1 VIQVGR
7 SFTVGIDLSKRAVKV
22 AATQHGRQPR
32 FVGAAVQPLPE
43 GVFDAGVIL
52 DPPAAVEALR
62 AALRTA
68 GLKGG
73 QAVVGMAGRSVVVR
87 QLTMPPMPLD
97 ELKNAIKWDAERQ
110 LPIRIEE
117 AVLDVQ
123 VLRDITDEGQRRLE
137 VLVAAVPERD
147 AMLYFQI
154 AEEAGL
160 DVAAIEVAP
169 LALTRLRGVQE
180 GSTAVIDIGAAQTD
194 VVVIHEGVP
203 VVVRTI
209 LIGVDAL
216 EAEATAG
223 GTAVQELV
231 TGITRS
237 FDYFQTQVR
246 GHRVERVVVT
256 GDAATDPALIQT
268 LTAALEPPVEVGNPL
283 IGLATDRAVPPLIAE
298 QGPQLAVAIGL
309 SLRAIV

>member
-1 VIQVGR
+1 MIQFGR
-7 SFTVGIDLSKRAVKV
+7 PLTVGIDISKRAVKV
-22 AATQHGRQPR
+22 AATRHGRQPR
-32 FVGAAVQPLPE
+32 FVAAAVQPLVE

-52 DPPAAVEALR
+52 DPPAAVDALR
-62 AALRTA
+62 SALRTA
-68 GLKGG
+68 AIKGG

-97 ELKNAIKWDAERQ
+97 ELRNAIKWDAERQ

-117 AVLDVQ
+117 AVLDAQ
-123 VLRDITDEGQRRLE
+123 VLREVTDEGQRKLE

-169 LALTRLRGVQE
+169 LALTRLRGLDA
-180 GSTAVIDIGAAQTD
+180 GTTAVIDIGAAQTD
-194 VVVIHEGVP
+194 VVIIHEGVP

-209 LIGVDAL
+209 LVGSDAL
-216 EAEATAG
+216 EADGIGGGAAT
-223 GTAVQELV
+223 QDLV

-237 FDYFQTQVR
+237 FDYFQTQIR
-246 GHRVERVVVT
+246 GGRVGKALLT
-256 GDAATDPALIQT
+256 GDAASDPALLRT
-268 LTAALEPPVEVGNPL
+268 LTTALEPPVEVGNPL
-283 IGLATDRAVPPLIAE
+283 AGIEPERPVSALVIE
-298 QGPQLAVAIGL
+298 QAPQLAVAVGL
-309 SLRAIV
+309 SLRAAT